1 VSDIEAWSNASQGA
15 LGVRMGW
22 QLWKHWFPKC
32 LSLAELNRPSN
43 GLKFICNPISNGIYY
58 TFVSKLSS
66 CSARAQTQTIMV
78 MFVEW

>member
-1 VSDIEAWSNASQGA
+1 MYAIHQMYLVG
-15 LGVRMGW
+15 
-22 QLWKHWFPKC
+22 
-32 LSLAELNRPSN
+32 SN

-78 MFVEW
+78 MFVE